1 MVNKKI
7 ILICTP
13 IKSIKNLYD
22 KFNKYFRIIYKP
34 NIELNRIN
42 NLDKIS
48 YIFTNPNMSKIK
60 FTKKNLIKIKNL
72 KIICTASTGTNHID
86 LDFLRKKK
94 IKLISLRKKKNVIK
108 KISSTSEL
116 ALTFALNAIRNI
128 NIASNSVLEKKW
140 EYLPFVGRQLNSI
153 TIGIIGYGRLGK
165 ILVNLLKS
173 LKCKVLI
180 YEKNFKLKDKNKKFQ
195 TGLDFLLKNSDVISL
210 HIHADKKNI
219 KFINSKNL
227 KIMKKNV
234 ILINTSRGEI
244 VSENDLV
251 NFLRKNKNAKY
262 FTDVINDEINN
273 KWKSLIFKEFLKKK
287 GNVVITPHIGGM
299 TLEAQQIAFNAAAD
313 HLINLHKKM
322 T

>member
-34 NIELNRIN
+34 NIELNKIN

-86 LDFLRKKK
+86 LDFLRKKNK
-94 IKLISLRKKKNVIK
+94 INLSKRKKNVIK

-128 NIASNSVLEKKW
+128 NIASNSVLEKSGNI
-140 EYLPFVGRQLNSI
+140 YLLLVDNLILLQL
-153 TIGIIGYGRLGK
+153 
-165 ILVNLLKS
+165 V
-173 LKCKVLI
+173 
-180 YEKNFKLKDKNKKFQ
+180 
-195 TGLDFLLKNSDVISL
+195 
-210 HIHADKKNI
+210 
-219 KFINSKNL
+219 
-227 KIMKKNV
+227 
-234 ILINTSRGEI
+234 
-244 VSENDLV
+244 
-251 NFLRKNKNAKY
+251 
-262 FTDVINDEINN
+262 
-273 KWKSLIFKEFLKKK
+273 
-287 GNVVITPHIGGM
+287 
-299 TLEAQQIAFNAAAD
+299 
-313 HLINLHKKM
+313 
-322 T
+322 